1 MYPYEAQSHTFNKIN
16 RPGGVSRPVEPT
28 PKTFRIRCNSAEGK
42 VISRSVRQCQFC
54 VTTAYA
60 FTDHRSQG
68 KTLPVVVVDIATL
81 PTGGLT
87 LFNVY
92 MARSPKS
99 GRETIR

>member
-1 MYPYEAQSHTFNKIN
+1 
-16 RPGGVSRPVEPT
+16 
-28 PKTFRIRCNSAEGK
+28 
-42 VISRSVRQCQFC
+42 

-99 GRETIR
+99 ALHCLELLTENDGLEKLNEAALQWWKR